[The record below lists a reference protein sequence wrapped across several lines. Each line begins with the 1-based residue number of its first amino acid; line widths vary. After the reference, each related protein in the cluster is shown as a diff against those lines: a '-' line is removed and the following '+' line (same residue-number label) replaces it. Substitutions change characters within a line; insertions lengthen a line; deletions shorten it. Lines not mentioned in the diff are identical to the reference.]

1 MSSDAQPVPNSSSSL
16 PSNEAP
22 QVLSNLADPTAS
34 SAASSATTGSDY
46 GVDKIQVLEGMEA
59 VRKRPGMYIGDT
71 GSSGLYQLVWE
82 VVDNSIDE
90 ALAGHCS
97 DIHVTLHA
105 DNSVSVSDNGRGIP
119 VAPHPSTGKS
129 TLEVVLTI
137 LHAGGKFDN
146 AGEGAYRKSGGLHGV
161 GVSCVN
167 AVSSW
172 LVADIQR
179 DGKHSR
185 MRFAAGA
192 AQGALEE
199 VGPLTTRGTRIH
211 YQPDPLIFGTN
222 LVHVYATVAAR
233 LRELAFLNS
242 GVRITLSD
250 EREEGKSE
258 TFYNTDGLAGFVRYL
273 NSGKEAMHAVIH
285 LKGETPEGIEVE
297 VAMQY
302 NDSYDE
308 QCLCFA
314 NNIRNR
320 DGGTHLEGFKTAL
333 TRELN
338 TYAKANGLLKGDKIP
353 AGDDLREGLCSIV
366 SVKMMEPKFSNQTKD
381 RLINGDVAGIVQ
393 VLFGEQLKI
402 YCAENPKIV
411 RLVILKACAAMD
423 AREAARKARE
433 LTRKNRKSLLS
444 NSGMPDK
451 LRDCTSRNIQ
461 ETELFLVEGDSA
473 GGSAKRGSD
482 ARYQAILPLKGKI
495 INVEKARIDK
505 VLGHSEISALILA
518 IGVGIADE
526 FNMDGLRYGKIV
538 IMTDADVDGSHIRTL
553 LLTFFFRQMPKLILN
568 GNIYVAA
575 PPLYKVTRG
584 KSSEYVYNEKLLNN
598 EKIRLGLS
606 AATLIERTSGENGG
620 TERTLSGSELTRL
633 VEVLSEFEEH
643 ERVLALKGLT
653 LEEYLRLRSTD
664 GALPLYRA
672 RIGDEERF
680 LTTEQQLDELLG
692 RGKPPVEVIAAEIDP
707 DAPAPILPEIVEFT
721 ERQSIEASLSRL
733 LAAGF
738 AAEWLIDH
746 PGRVAT
752 FRFRDEKDEAVLTY
766 LHGLVPTVRRFGER
780 GLDIQRYKGLGEMNP
795 DQLWETTMD
804 PTRRTMYQVQMN
816 DAIEAERMFSTLM
829 GSDVPIR
836 REFIERFALA
846 VAKRLDV

>member
-1 MSSDAQPVPNSSSSL
+1 MSSDAQPVPSVPATVSTTTPA
-16 PSNEAP
+16 PSQPIVPVE
-22 QVLSNLADPTAS
+22 
-34 SAASSATTGSDY
+34 GDY

-119 VAPHPSTGKS
+119 VAPHPSSGKS

-146 AGEGAYRKSGGLHGV
+146 AGAGAYQKSGGLHGV

-167 AVSSW
+167 AVSS
-172 LVADIQR
+172 LLIAEVHR
-179 DGKHSR
+179 DGKHSQ
-185 MRFAAGA
+185 MRFSKGA
-192 AQGALEE
+192 ALSGLEVLGAS
-199 VGPLTTRGTRIH
+199 TSRGTKITWH
-211 YQPDPLIFGTN
+211 PDPEVFGTN
-222 LVHVYATVAAR
+222 LVHVCATVAAR

-242 GVRITLSD
+242 GVRITLTD

-258 TFYNTDGLAGFVRYL
+258 IFYNTDGLAGFVRYL
-273 NSGKEAMHAVIH
+273 NSGKEAMHPVIH
-285 LKGETPEGIEVE
+285 LRGETADGTEVE

-302 NDSYDE
+302 NDGYDE

-320 DGGTHLEGFKTAL
+320 DGGAHLEGFKTAL

-366 SVKMMEPKFSNQTKD
+366 SVKMREPKFSNQTKD
-381 RLINGDVAGIVQ
+381 RLINGEVAGIVQ
-393 VLFGEQLKI
+393 VIFGEQLKT

-433 LTRKNRKSLLS
+433 LTRKNRKGLLS
-444 NSGMPDK
+444 NAGMPDK
-451 LRDCTSRNIQ
+451 LRDCTSRLVS

-495 INVEKARIDK
+495 INVEKARLDK
-505 VLGHSEISALILA
+505 VLGHSEISALIQA

-526 FNMDGLRYGKIV
+526 FNLAGLRYGKIV

-553 LLTFFFRQMPKLILN
+553 LLTFFFRQMPKLIEN
-568 GNIYVAA
+568 GNICVAA

-584 KSSEYVYNEKLLNN
+584 KSSEYVYNEKLLNA

-606 AATLIERTSGENGG
+606 HASLIERTSG
-620 TERTLSGSELTRL
+620 TERTLVGPPLHRL
-633 VEVLSEFEEH
+633 IEVLSEFDEH

-653 LEEYLRLRSTD
+653 LEEYLGLRNAD
-664 GALPLYRA
+664 GVLPLYRA
-672 RIGDEERF
+672 RIGDEERY
-680 LTTEQQLDELLG
+680 LIAETDLDALLG
-692 RGKPPVEVIAAEIDP
+692 RGVVPVPEAQASELASIVEADDSASGEV
-707 DAPAPILPEIVEFT
+707 APILPEIVEFT
-721 ERQSIEASLSRL
+721 ERHAIEASLGSLREL
-733 LAAGF
+733 GF
-738 AAEWLIDH
+738 DPAYIIDH

-752 FRFRDEKDEAVLTY
+752 FTFKDDKEEAVLTA
-766 LHGLVPTVRRFGER
+766 LQGLVPTVRRFGER
-780 GLDIQRYKGLGEMNP
+780 GLEIQRYKGLGEMNP

-804 PTRRTMYQVQMN
+804 PTRRTLYRVTMT

-829 GSDVPIR
+829 GSDVAIR
-836 REFIERFALA
+836 RDFIERFALA

>member
-1 MSSDAQPVPNSSSSL
+1 MSSDAQPASTGVGSVPI
-16 PSNEAP
+16 A
-22 QVLSNLADPTAS
+22 
-34 SAASSATTGSDY
+34 GDY
-46 GVDKIQVLEGMEA
+46 GADKIQVLEGMEA
-59 VRKRPGMYIGDT
+59 VRKRPGMYIGDP

-90 ALAGHCS
+90 ALAGHCT
-97 DIHVTLHA
+97 DVHVTLHA

-119 VAPHPSTGKS
+119 VAKHSTGRS
-129 TLEVVLTI
+129 SLEVVLTI

-146 AGEGAYRKSGGLHGV
+146 AGAGAYQKSGGLHGV

-167 AVSSW
+167 AVSEW
-172 LVADIQR
+172 LIADIQR
-179 DGKHSR
+179 DGKAWR
-185 MRFAAGA
+185 MRFEQGA
-192 AQGALEE
+192 AKSPLQEI
-199 VGPLTTRGTRIH
+199 GPSANRGTRIH
-211 YQPDPLIFGTN
+211 YRPDPIVFGTN
-222 LVHVYATVAAR
+222 LVYAYAIVAAR

-273 NSGKEAMHAVIH
+273 NQGKEPLHPVIH
-285 LKGETPEGIEVE
+285 LSGETPEGIEVE

-302 NDSYDE
+302 NDGYDE

-320 DGGTHLEGFKTAL
+320 DGGSHLEGFKSAL

-338 TYAKANGLLKGDKIP
+338 VYAKANGLLKGDRNP
-353 AGDDLREGLCSIV
+353 GGDDLREGLCSIV
-366 SVKMMEPKFSNQTKD
+366 SVKLMEPKFSNQTKD
-381 RLINGDVAGIVQ
+381 KLINGEVAGIVQ
-393 VLFGEQLKI
+393 TLFGEKLKI
-402 YCAENPKIV
+402 YCDENPKIV
-411 RLVILKACAAMD
+411 RMVIQKACAAMD
-423 AREAARKARE
+423 AREAARKARD
-433 LTRKNRKSLLS
+433 LARKSRKSML
-444 NSGMPDK
+444 NNAGMPDK
-451 LRDCTSRNIQ
+451 LRDCVSRNVD

-505 VLGHSEISALILA
+505 VLGHSEIAALIQA

-526 FNMDGLRYGKIV
+526 FNLAGLRYGKII

-553 LLTFFFRQMPKLILN
+553 LLTFFFRQMPKLIEN

-584 KSSEYVYNEKLLNN
+584 KSSEYVYNEKLLDA
-598 EKIRLGLS
+598 EKIRLGL
-606 AATLIERTSGENGG
+606 ADAVLIERTSG
-620 TERTLSGSELTRL
+620 TERTVNGDALRTLITI
-633 VEVLSEFEEH
+633 LSEFEEH

-653 LEEYLRLRSTD
+653 LDEYLHLRD
-664 GALPLYRA
+664 ANGILPLYRA
-672 RIGDEERF
+672 RIGEDERYLNDEA
-680 LTTEQQLDELLG
+680 ELDALLG
-692 RGKPPVEVIAAEIDP
+692 RGQPVPERGP
-707 DAPAPILPEIVEFT
+707 DEPAPILPEIIEFT
-721 ERQSIEASLSRL
+721 ERTAVETSLAHL
-733 LAAGF
+733 KEAGF
-738 AAEWLIDH
+738 AADFLIDH

-752 FRFRDEKDEAVLTY
+752 FTFRDGKDEAVLTH
-766 LHGLVPTVRRFGER
+766 LHALVRAVRRFGER

-804 PTRRTMYQVQMN
+804 PTRRTMYLVTMT

-829 GSDVPIR
+829 GNDVSIR
-836 REFIERFALA
+836 RDFIERYALA